1 MIELRKSS
9 QRGSANFGW
18 LQSRHSF
25 SFGRYYDPAQMGFS
39 ALRVINDDQV
49 APGAGFDTHGHRGME
64 IISLVLD
71 GVIAHRDST
80 GEVAELPAGEF
91 QLMSAGRGIMHSEF
105 NANPDKNLHFLQ
117 IWIEPDSLGGEPG
130 YQQKPFAPPRC
141 QSSHTNTAEGRVVEI
156 EIGMLDSGFS
166 AAMGGEGHV
175 LFHQQPDAGVIGF
188 GSRDDHAIGR
198 SRFRR
203 PIRTAYLLLRGSI
216 QPILPS
222 SRLYTTFTPPCPSLR
237 NTSIRCPASSPTCR

>member
-49 APGAGFDTHGHRGME
+49 APGAGFDTHGHRDME

-117 IWIEPDSLGGEPG
+117 IWIEPDSVGGEPG
-130 YQQKPFAPPRC
+130 YQQKPFAQTPGLTLVASKTGEAGSLHLKQDAKLYQLRLDA
-141 QSSHTNTAEGRVVEI
+141 QSQLQYQAAAGRKLYVHLVTGPLSLKSADTEI
-156 EIGMLDSGFS
+156 TLQDGDGMKIADLTDWQFVSSTQPVF
-166 AAMGGEGHV
+166 AL
-175 LFHQQPDAGVIGF
+175 LFD
-188 GSRDDHAIGR
+188 
-198 SRFRR
+198 
-203 PIRTAYLLLRGSI
+203 
-216 QPILPS
+216 LP
-222 SRLYTTFTPPCPSLR
+222 
-237 NTSIRCPASSPTCR
+237 

>member
-1 MIELRKSS
+1 MIELRQSS

-49 APGAGFDTHGHRGME
+49 APGAGFDTHGHRDME

-80 GEVAELPAGEF
+80 GEVAALPAGEF

-130 YQQKPFAPPRC
+130 YQQKPFAQMPGLTLVA
-141 QSSHTNTAEGRVVEI
+141 SKT
-156 EIGMLDSGFS
+156 
-166 AAMGGEGHV
+166 GE
-175 LFHQQPDAGVIGF
+175 AG
-188 GSRDDHAIGR
+188 S
-198 SRFRR
+198 
-203 PIRTAYLLLRGSI
+203 LLLKQDAKLYQLRLDAQSQLQYQAAPGRKLYVHLVSGPLSL
-216 QPILPS
+216 QSAGTEASLLDGDGVKKSPI
-222 SRLYTTFTPPCPSLR
+222 
-237 NTSIRCPASSPTCR
+237 

>member
-49 APGAGFDTHGHRGME
+49 TPGAGFDTHGHRDME

-80 GEVAELPAGEF
+80 GEVAELPAGEY
-91 QLMSAGRGIMHSEF
+91 QLMSAGKGIMHSEF
-105 NANPDKNLHFLQ
+105 NANPDKPLHFLQ

-130 YQQKPFAPPRC
+130 YQQKPFAQTAGLTLVASKTGEAGSLRLKQEAKLYQLRLDA
-141 QSSHTNTAEGRVVEI
+141 QSQLQYQAAPGRKLYLHLVT
-156 EIGMLDSGFS
+156 GPLSLQSGDTEVSLLPGDGVKIADLSDWQFAS
-166 AAMGGEGHV
+166 AAEPV
-175 LFHQQPDAGVIGF
+175 FALLFD
-188 GSRDDHAIGR
+188 
-198 SRFRR
+198 
-203 PIRTAYLLLRGSI
+203 
-216 QPILPS
+216 LP
-222 SRLYTTFTPPCPSLR
+222 
-237 NTSIRCPASSPTCR
+237 

>member
-9 QRGSANFGW
+9 QRGSADFGW

-39 ALRVINDDQV
+39 ALRVINDDRV
-49 APGAGFDTHGHRGME
+49 TPGAGFDTHGHRDME

-80 GEVAELPAGEF
+80 GQVAELPAGEY

-105 NANPDKNLHFLQ
+105 NARANQHLHFLQ

-130 YQQKPFAPPRC
+130 YQQKPFAQTPGLTLIA
-141 QSSHTNTAEGRVVEI
+141 SKDG
-156 EIGMLDSGFS
+156 
-166 AAMGGEGHV
+166 AA
-175 LFHQQPDAGVIGF
+175 
-188 GSRDDHAIGR
+188 GS
-198 SRFRR
+198 
-203 PIRTAYLLLRGSI
+203 LLLKQNTKLFQLRLDAQSALNYQTQTGRKLYLHLVSGSLSGQSGEQHI
-216 QPILPS
+216 SLQPGDGVKIADLTDWQFSSGAEPVFALLFDLP
-222 SRLYTTFTPPCPSLR
+222 
-237 NTSIRCPASSPTCR
+237 